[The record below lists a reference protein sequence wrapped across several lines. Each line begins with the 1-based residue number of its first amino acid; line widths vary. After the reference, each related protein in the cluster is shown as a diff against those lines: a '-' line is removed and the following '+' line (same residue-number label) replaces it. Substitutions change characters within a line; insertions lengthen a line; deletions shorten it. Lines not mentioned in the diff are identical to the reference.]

1 MYDFIGIELY
11 LVVASVNICK
21 LILVLLSEFKIKKH
35 SELCS
40 KQSCMLKE

>member
-1 MYDFIGIELY
+1 MYNFIGIELY

-21 LILVLLSEFKIKKH
+21 LILVLVSEFKIKKR